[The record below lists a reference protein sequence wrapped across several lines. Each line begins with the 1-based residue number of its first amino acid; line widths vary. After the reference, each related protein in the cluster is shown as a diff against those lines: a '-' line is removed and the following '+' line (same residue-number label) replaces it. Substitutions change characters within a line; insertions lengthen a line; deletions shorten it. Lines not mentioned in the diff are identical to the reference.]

1 MVRMMLPKILP
12 PTYRG
17 TAVRYLY
24 YLSSTLHWSPAVVE
38 NGNGH
43 HSASVSGLEPV
54 VSLFF
59 SQLLQLAVG
68 NKAIDSTVQFFFTF
82 FFSFI
87 SFHDPL
93 F

>member
-59 SQLLQLAVG
+59 LNSFGWLL
-68 NKAIDSTVQFFFTF
+68 AIR
-82 FFSFI
+82 
-87 SFHDPL
+87 L
-93 F
+93 

>member
-43 HSASVSGLEPV
+43 HSSSVAGLEPV

-59 SQLLQLAVG
+59 LNSFRAVV
-68 NKAIDSTVQFFFTF
+68 NKAIDSTFQFFHF
-82 FFSFI
+82 FL
-87 SFHDPL
+87 L
-93 F
+93 FC